1 MLLFTNIWHSIGLKN
16 RLQNVAN
23 AAFFCHSN
31 LHLCMGNYALLL
43 PFWWN
48 SIIAL
53 ILRFQSW
60 SKVLNQHWKV
70 EIKWKLSTNMH
81 FRCCVHD
88 STSVGCNICMGNVGL
103 ILVTL
108 PVDYSAP
115 FNYNSTNFW
124 LQRLMG
130 YVSEWPKV
138 ESSRFFGLAAN
149 RIFQKFWSKTCQTV
163 STGIRFESVLR
174 GWLMLH

>member
-1 MLLFTNIWHSIGLKN
+1 MHGQLCIAIAILMKFNNCSHFMLSVMFQGLT
-16 RLQNVAN
+16 
-23 AAFFCHSN
+23 
-31 LHLCMGNYALLL
+31 
-43 PFWWN
+43 
-48 SIIAL
+48 
-53 ILRFQSW
+53 
-60 SKVLNQHWKV
+60 QHWKG
-70 EIKWKLSTNMH
+70 ELKWKLSTNMH
-81 FRCCVHD
+81 FRCCVYE

>member
-1 MLLFTNIWHSIGLKN
+1 MHGQLCIAIAILMKFNNCSHFTLSVMFQGLT
-16 RLQNVAN
+16 Q
-23 AAFFCHSN
+23 
-31 LHLCMGNYALLL
+31 HLKGEL
-43 PFWWN
+43 
-48 SIIAL
+48 
-53 ILRFQSW
+53 
-60 SKVLNQHWKV
+60 
-70 EIKWKLSTNMH
+70 KWKLSTNMH
-81 FRCCVHD
+81 FRCCVYE

-108 PVDYSAP
+108 PVDYSTP
-115 FNYNSTNFW
+115 FNDNSTNFS